1 MIVKYSNVF
10 NLTSICSRVE
20 ENPLDVR
27 SSILRS
33 EIFIPVYGAGMER
46 KNKFLRRIGAG
57 WGRKQEMYPPPSHI
71 PYFGTISK
79 QSILGEIILHMTRGV
94 KN

>member
-46 KNKFLRRIGAG
+46 KNKFPRRIGAG
-57 WGRKQEMYPPPSHI
+57 WGRKQKMYSGMGEEDGIHLHRT
-71 PYFGTISK
+71 FLTLGQF
-79 QSILGEIILHMTRGV
+79 QSSRF
-94 KN
+94 